1 MKRIIILLLCCG
13 VFVSMVGCGGNTA
26 PPPSESPPSTVSETI
41 ITESS
46 TETTPPV
53 TAVEPTEKEKEP
65 PPTESKAQATE
76 PTVTATEPTTTAKPT
91 EETKPPVTTKPTE
104 PSATET
110 PKENGCITIVE
121 TDDPPKNEETQEEI
135 YVGIQWPEVD
145 PADIERLVIEKV
157 NAYRIAQGDT
167 AATLLPG
174 LTEVARYRANELT
187 TNFSHTSPRD
197 ACGVLKYGEFID
209 MTLYGLTAEDS
220 YYQGFNREAIG
231 MGDWFGTAES
241 MSDRIAD
248 GFHHSKGHWS
258 YVGSSKYPYIAVGVT
273 KANGKWYVC
282 ICMSEE
288 NYGG

>member
-13 VFVSMVGCGGNTA
+13 VLVSMVGCGGGTA
-26 PPPSESPPSTVSETI
+26 LPIVESPPTTVSETI
-41 ITESS
+41 ITETP
-46 TETTPPV
+46 TETIPPV
-53 TAVEPTEKEKEP
+53 TAIEPTEKEKEP
-65 PPTESKAQATE
+65 TSTESEEQATE
-76 PTVTATEPTTTAKPT
+76 PTVAASEPTTTAKPK
-91 EETKPPVTTKPTE
+91 EETKPTVPTKSTE
-104 PSATET
+104 PSAAEITESKKET
-110 PKENGCITIVE
+110 P
-121 TDDPPKNEETQEEI
+121 PKADEPQEEI

-145 PADIERLVIEKV
+145 PADIERLVVEKV

-167 AATLLPG
+167 VATMLPG

-197 ACGVLKYGEFID
+197 ACGVLKYGEFVD

-220 YYQGFNREAIG
+220 YYQGYNREAIG
-231 MGDWFGTAES
+231 MGDWLGTSES

-258 YVGSSKYPYIAVGVT
+258 YVGSSKYPYIAVGVA

>member
-1 MKRIIILLLCCG
+1 MRKIIILLLCCG
-13 VFVSMVGCGGNTA
+13 LLVSMVGCSGKTA
-26 PPPSESPPSTVSETI
+26 PPPTESPPTTVSKTI

-65 PPTESKAQATE
+65 TPTENTDQATE
-76 PTVTATEPTTTAKPT
+76 PTVTATEPPTTAKPT
-91 EETKPPVTTKPTE
+91 EEPKPMVTTKPTE
-104 PSATET
+104 PSATENAET
-110 PKENGCITIVE
+110 KAEEPPKE
-121 TDDPPKNEETQEEI
+121 EEI

-145 PADIERLVIEKV
+145 PADIERLVIEKI

-167 AATLLPG
+167 VAMMLPG

-187 TNFSHTSPRD
+187 ANFEHRGEQHVSTE
-197 ACGVLKYGEFID
+197 LKYGQYID
-209 MTLYGLTAEDS
+209 LAPYGFPDDS
-220 YYQGFNREAIG
+220 YYKGYSREAIG

-282 ICMSEE
+282 ILMSEE

>member
-1 MKRIIILLLCCG
+1 MKKIILLLLCCG
-13 VFVSMVGCGGNTA
+13 VLVSMVGCGGNTA
-26 PPPSESPPSTVSETI
+26 PPPSESPPTKASKTVINEIPTETI
-41 ITESS
+41 
-46 TETTPPV
+46 PPV
-53 TAVEPTEKEKEP
+53 TAVEPTEKEKESAS
-65 PPTESKAQATE
+65 TESKDQATE
-76 PTVTATEPTTTAKPT
+76 PTATATNPTATATEKPK
-91 EETKPPVTTKPTE
+91 EETKPTESSVTENIE
-104 PSATET
+104 PQE
-110 PKENGCITIVE
+110 EI
-121 TDDPPKNEETQEEI
+121 PPKTEEEQEEI
-135 YVGIQWPEVD
+135 YQGIQWPEVD

-167 AATLLPG
+167 AATMLPG

-187 TNFSHTSPRD
+187 TNFEHRGEQHVSTE
-197 ACGVLKYGEFID
+197 LKYGQYVD
-209 MTLYGLTAEDS
+209 LAPYGLPDDS
-220 YYQGFNREAIG
+220 YYKGYSREAIG

>member
-1 MKRIIILLLCCG
+1 MKKIILLLLCCG
-13 VFVSMVGCGGNTA
+13 VLVSMVGCGGNTA
-26 PPPSESPPSTVSETI
+26 PPPSESPPTTVSEMT
-41 ITESS
+41 ITETP

-53 TAVEPTEKEKEP
+53 TAVEPTEKEKESAS
-65 PPTESKAQATE
+65 TESKDQATE
-76 PTVTATEPTTTAKPT
+76 PTVIATEPTTTARPT
-91 EETKPPVTTKPTE
+91 EETKRTETTKATV
-104 PSATET
+104 PSAVENTESKAEEP
-110 PKENGCITIVE
+110 PKE
-121 TDDPPKNEETQEEI
+121 EEI
-135 YVGIQWPEVD
+135 YVGIQWPDVD
-145 PADIERLVIEKV
+145 PAEIERLVIEKI

-167 AATLLPG
+167 VATMLPG

-197 ACGVLKYGEFID
+197 ACGVLKYGEFVD
-209 MTLYGLTAEDS
+209 MTLYGLTTEDS
-220 YYQGFNREAIG
+220 YYQGYSREAIG

>member
-1 MKRIIILLLCCG
+1 MKKIIILLLCCG
-13 VFVSMVGCGGNTA
+13 LLVSMVGCVGNTA
-26 PPPSESPPSTVSETI
+26 PPPTENPPTTVSETI
-41 ITESS
+41 KTETS

-53 TAVEPTEKEKEP
+53 TEVESTEKEKESL
-65 PPTESKAQATE
+65 PTKSTNQATE
-76 PTVTATEPTTTAKPT
+76 PTVTATEPTTAKPMKENKPT
-91 EETKPPVTTKPTE
+91 LPTKPIDTSAAENTE
-104 PSATET
+104 P
-110 PKENGCITIVE
+110 KVE
-121 TDDPPKNEETQEEI
+121 EPQEKI

-145 PADIERLVIEKV
+145 PADIERLVVEKI

-167 AATLLPG
+167 AATMLPG
-174 LTEVARYRANELT
+174 LTEVARYRSNELT

-197 ACGVLKYGEFID
+197 ACGILKYGEFVD

-220 YYQGFNREAIG
+220 YCQGYNREATG

-282 ICMSEE
+282 ICMSEK
-288 NYGG
+288 NYSG

>member
-1 MKRIIILLLCCG
+1 MRKIIILLLCCG
-13 VFVSMVGCGGNTA
+13 VLIGLVGCGGNTA
-26 PPPSESPPSTVSETI
+26 PPPTESPPTAVSETV
-41 ITESS
+41 ITETP
-46 TETTPPV
+46 TETIPPV
-53 TAVEPTEKEKEP
+53 ASVEPTEKEKEST
-65 PPTESKAQATE
+65 PTKSKAQATE
-76 PTVTATEPTTTAKPT
+76 PTTTATEPPTAAKMKEEPKPT
-91 EETKPPVTTKPTE
+91 EITKPSAAENTKPKQ
-104 PSATET
+104 ET
-110 PKENGCITIVE
+110 P
-121 TDDPPKNEETQEEI
+121 PKTEEPQEEI

-145 PADIERLVIEKV
+145 PAEIEKLVVEKV

-167 AATLLPG
+167 AATMLLG
-174 LTEVARYRANELT
+174 LTEVARYRANELI

-197 ACGVLKYGEFID
+197 ACGVLKYGEFVD

-241 MSDRIAD
+241 MSDRITD

>member
-1 MKRIIILLLCCG
+1 MKKIIILLLCCG
-13 VFVSMVGCGGNTA
+13 VLVSMVGCGSNTA
-26 PPPSESPPSTVSETI
+26 PPPTDSSPTTVSGMT
-41 ITESS
+41 ITETP

-53 TAVEPTEKEKEP
+53 AAVEPTEKEKEP
-65 PPTESKAQATE
+65 TPKATE
-76 PTVTATEPTTTAKPT
+76 PTKTESTPTTTTKPKK
-91 EETKPPVTTKPTE
+91 ETKSTVMTSSSE
-104 PSATET
+104 PSKAET
-110 PKENGCITIVE
+110 PNPKAEE
-121 TDDPPKNEETQEEI
+121 PPKEEEI
-135 YVGIQWPEVD
+135 YVGIQWPDVN

-157 NAYRIAQGDT
+157 NAYRVEQGDT
-167 AATLLPG
+167 AATMLPG

-187 TNFSHTSPRD
+187 TNFSHTSSRD
-197 ACGVLKYGEFID
+197 ACNELKYGEFVD

-220 YYQGFNREAIG
+220 YYQGYNREAIG

>member
-1 MKRIIILLLCCG
+1 MRKIIILLLCCG
-13 VFVSMVGCGGNTA
+13 LLVSMVGCGGTTA
-26 PPPSESPPSTVSETI
+26 PPPTESPPTASETI
-41 ITESS
+41 ITETP
-46 TETTPPV
+46 TETTPPI

-76 PTVTATEPTTTAKPT
+76 STTTATEPPT
-91 EETKPPVTTKPTE
+91 IEKLKEETKPTEITKPPAAENTE
-104 PSATET
+104 PKVEE
-110 PKENGCITIVE
+110 PLKE
-121 TDDPPKNEETQEEI
+121 EEI

-167 AATLLPG
+167 AAMMLPG

-209 MTLYGLTAEDS
+209 MTLYGLTGEDS

-282 ICMSEE
+282 ICMSEK